1 MNFTVTFR
9 RSKLARQILILFLIC
24 ALLPLLSLS
33 FFSYFQVTQ
42 NLTEQGFRVLRQ
54 NTKTVSL
61 SIYERLLLLETEMRF
76 LADQLIEKGSGHIIK
91 DVKDYHQP
99 NVKHFNALGMT
110 NYQGVQYQLSGHFNH
125 IPSLDSN
132 RTPPYEYRKAIILI
146 DDQTEGRASVFMMIG
161 LEQTE
166 FGNDFL
172 VAEINPDYLWGIGEA
187 DSLPPMTEICVFDS
201 AGKLIITTLPQPRG
215 LLTSI
220 DLLQNSSAWGQFKW
234 NHQGRPYLASSR
246 ELFLQSRFQFPGWMV
261 VLSQS
266 KADALAS
273 VTEFKIIFPL
283 VLLLSIFIVL
293 FLSTNYIRKSLTPLE
308 KLKNG
313 TQLIADGN
321 FNTRVAINSD
331 DEFEELATAF
341 NKMSSRLNHQFKE
354 LSMLAKIGKAMANIL
369 SKDKLI
375 QAASHAMEKYLDF
388 DRAMILMTDGRNN
401 RLYYAGG
408 YGYGEEIIR
417 QFQNYELETFDNPSK
432 NPISSA
438 FIEQKPI
445 SLVNKAGANS
455 EQSKDMNLFLK
466 RTGAHYVICIPIVYE
481 MESLGILVLER
492 ANRQELNTDNDE
504 KLLTGVAS
512 QLAVGIANLTSYNK
526 LMESEA
532 RFRKSFDYAASGM
545 VLLNLDGYFMDVN
558 EFFLNMLGYAEH
570 EVFGHT
576 IYEIC
581 HPEDAEIVSVSLQR
595 LEKGEI
601 EFDSFEQRFLHKDG
615 HTCWSLASTSLLQD
629 SEGQALHYILLF
641 QDLTDK
647 KMTEVANVKLE
658 ARLQQAQKM
667 EAIGTLAGGIAH
679 DFNNILS
686 GIMGYAQLGM
696 MEADHDSDTHRWLQ
710 GVQEACDRATELV
723 RQILTFSRQG
733 QQERAPIQVHS
744 IIKEALKLL
753 RATLP
758 LNIEIQEK
766 ISGDPVVIL
775 ADSTQIHQL
784 VMNLCTNAYH
794 SMLDQ
799 GGTLEVTLQPE
810 ELTPGARAQQFDL
823 EPGPYL
829 KLTVSD
835 TGCGMDNATLNKIF
849 DPYFTTKEAD
859 KGTGLGLSVV
869 HGIVESH
876 GGAIAVSSSPGQGTR
891 FDVLFPEASTDKQ
904 SSENEFKSVPTGTER
919 ILLVDDEDAVVET
932 GRSILEKLGY
942 RVEAYTN
949 PQKALDEFRSRGG
962 DFDLVITDMSMPHLT
977 GEELSRQLMEI
988 RHDIPILLCTGY
1000 SEQFDAANADAMGIQ
1015 KFLIKPLE
1023 MSQLANIIRDV
1034 LDQKA
1039 DSLVA
1044 RRGHS
1049 HDPAGSHLT
1058 PIQPPEG

>member
-1 MNFTVTFR
+1 MNLTVTFR
-9 RSKLARQILILFLIC
+9 RSKLARHILILFLIC

-42 NLTEQGFRVLRQ
+42 NLTEQGFRMLRQ

-76 LADQLIEKGSGHIIK
+76 LADHLIEKGSGQIIK

-99 NVKHFNALGMT
+99 NVKHFSALGMI
-110 NYQGVQYQLSGHFNH
+110 NYKGVQHQLSGHFNH

-132 RTPPYEYRKAIILI
+132 RTPPYDYRRAIILI
-146 DDQTEGRASVFMMIG
+146 QDNTEGQASVLMMIG
-161 LEQTE
+161 LEHTE

-172 VAEINPDYLWGIGEA
+172 VAEINPDFLWGIGEA
-187 DSLPPMTEICVFDS
+187 DSLPPMTEICVLDS
-201 AGKLIITTLPQPRG
+201 AGELIITTLPQPRG
-215 LLTSI
+215 LMTSM

-246 ELFLQSRFQFPGWMV
+246 ELFLQSHFQFPGWMV

-273 VTEFKIIFPL
+273 VTEFKIIFLL
-283 VLLLSIFIVL
+283 VLILSMFIVL
-293 FLSTNYIRKSLTPLE
+293 LLSTNYIRKSLTPLE
-308 KLKNG
+308 RLKKG

-321 FNTRVAINSD
+321 FNTRVVINSV

-375 QAASHAMEKYLDF
+375 QAASHAMETYLDF
-388 DRAMILMTDGRNN
+388 DRAMILMTNGRNH

-408 YGYGEEIIR
+408 YGYSEEMIR
-417 QFQNYELETFDNPSK
+417 QFQNYGLETFDNPSK

-445 SLVNKAGANS
+445 SLASPVGANS
-455 EQSKDMNLFLK
+455 EQSKDVNLFLK
-466 RTGAHYVICIPIVYE
+466 ATGAQYVMCIPIVYE
-481 MESLGILVLER
+481 TESLGILVLES
-492 ANRQELNTDNDE
+492 ANRKEVNGGNDE

-512 QLAVGIANLTSYNK
+512 QLAVSLANLTSYSK

-558 EFFLNMLGYAEH
+558 EFFLNMLGYSEH
-570 EVFGHT
+570 EIFGHT

-581 HPEDAEIVSVSLQR
+581 HPEDADIVSVSLQR

-696 MEADHDSDTHRWLQ
+696 MEADRDSDTHRWLQ
-710 GVQEACDRATELV
+710 GVQEACDRASELV

-766 ISGDPVVIL
+766 ISGDASVIL

-799 GGTLEVTLQPE
+799 GGTLEVILEPE

-829 KLTVSD
+829 KLTISD

-876 GGAIAVSSSPGQGTR
+876 GGAIIVSSSPGQGTR
-891 FDVLFPEASTDKQ
+891 FDVLFPEVSADKQ
-904 SSENEFKSVPTGTER
+904 SSDNEFKSIPTGTER
-919 ILLVDDEDAVVET
+919 ILFVDDEDAVVET

-942 RVEAYTN
+942 RVEAFTD
-949 PQKALDEFRSRGG
+949 PQKALDEFRYQGD

-977 GEELSRQLMEI
+977 GEELSKQLMEI
-988 RHDIPILLCTGY
+988 RSDIPILLCTGY
-1000 SEQFDAANADAMGIQ
+1000 SEQFDATNADAMGIK

-1023 MSQLANIIRDV
+1023 MSQLANIIRDI
-1034 LDQKA
+1034 LDEKA

-1044 RRGHS
+1044 
-1049 HDPAGSHLT
+1049 
-1058 PIQPPEG
+1058 